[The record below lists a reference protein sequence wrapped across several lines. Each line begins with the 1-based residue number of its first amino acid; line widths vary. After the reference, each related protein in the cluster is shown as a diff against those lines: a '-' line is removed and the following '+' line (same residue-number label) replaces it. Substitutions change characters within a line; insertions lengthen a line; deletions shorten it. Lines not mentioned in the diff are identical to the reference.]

1 MKILLSALLLL
12 FALPCFAQ
20 TPDPTPPPVVNGW
33 NVLVN
38 GAFSSANGATNNGFA
53 LTEELA
59 VSPHFALRADE
70 YLLNSPNVT
79 VALGGVEYRI
89 PGTAIFKA
97 SNFAVNASKL
107 TFFVN
112 GELGDA
118 HATVPDSSPITQR
131 HFAVG
136 IGGGFDL
143 CVSATVCLRPL
154 DLKYVNGGVM
164 TNGGKVLG
172 NGLQFSSGIN
182 LRF

>member
-1 MKILLSALLLL
+1 MKRIISAMFWLA
-12 FALPCFAQ
+12 FSLPCFGQ
-20 TPDPTPPPVVNGW
+20 NTPPPPPTATGW

-38 GAFSSANGATNNGFA
+38 GAFSTANGATNNGFA

-70 YLLNSPNVT
+70 YLLNSPDVT

-89 PGTAIFKA
+89 PGTSIFK
-97 SNFAVNASKL
+97 STNFAANAQKITL
-107 TFFVN
+107 FFN

-118 HATVPDSSPITQR
+118 HATVPDSAAINQR

-143 CVSATVCLRPL
+143 CVSPNVCIRPL
-154 DLKYVNGGVM
+154 DLKYINGGVM
-164 TNGGKVLG
+164 TNGGKLLG
-172 NGLQFSSGIN
+172 NGLQFGAGLNI
-182 LRF
+182 RF